1 MYIASRPP
9 IIFSV
14 RMSCGKCSHILQLHP
29 IITHYRYEASAQDVE
44 NGVLRMHRTVNSE
57 DIEAYTSHIPGAEV
71 ELRKKEDIT
80 YKKGVLLGASGT
92 TTVKLFGKV

>member
-1 MYIASRPP
+1 
-9 IIFSV
+9 
-14 RMSCGKCSHILQLHP
+14 MSCGKYSHILQLHP
-29 IITHYRYEASAQDVE
+29 IITQYRYEVSAQDVE
-44 NGVLRMHRTVNSE
+44 NGVLQMHRAVNSE